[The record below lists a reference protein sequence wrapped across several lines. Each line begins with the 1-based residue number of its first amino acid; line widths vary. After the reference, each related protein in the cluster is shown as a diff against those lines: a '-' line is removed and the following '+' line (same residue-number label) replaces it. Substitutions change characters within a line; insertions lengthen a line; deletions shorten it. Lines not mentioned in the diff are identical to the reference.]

1 MLERM
6 KFTQKEQD
14 ELLKSMTI
22 VCDTREQKNDHVTKY
37 FDSKKIPWIKEK
49 LPFADYSF
57 KIPLNEKLGIIRDL
71 YFYNDIVIE
80 RKANLEELSNN
91 YTAERTRIKNEFANA
106 PHKKVLLI
114 ENSSYEMLVE
124 GMYNTKYNPKAFW
137 ASTMSMWN
145 KYDVPIM
152 FIKDNKYSGQFIYGY
167 LYYYLYNLIKE

>member
-37 FDSKKIPWIKEK
+37 FDSKKIPWI
-49 LPFADYSF
+49 
-57 KIPLNEKLGIIRDL
+57 NEKLGIIRDL